1 MYGFICFLFL
11 YFLKH
16 NISSEENDDTTHQD
30 RVIPNIIY
38 SLQYY
43 RADCEFWWCAC
54 IFIVLLNPAKLDQ
67 ILRNHIPT
75 ERRQPLLCVCT
86 LICMTMRMFQ
96 WVVNG
101 IAMPLNV
108 IWFFLYMRF
117 PFPRY
122 RCKLYGYLHCLQAL
136 KLPKFSSSFQQH
148 PFEVFLLETLIF
160 FSKGNQLIGM
170 IRRIHF
176 VLKKIEFIIPIH
188 EMTGLLKGSAKLY
201 ETTF

>member
-1 MYGFICFLFL
+1 MMWMHLYCFVEPSQVGSNSQKSHSNRTQATIAL
-11 YFLKH
+11 H
-16 NISSEENDDTTHQD
+16 
-30 RVIPNIIY
+30 
-38 SLQYY
+38 
-43 RADCEFWWCAC
+43 
-54 IFIVLLNPAKLDQ
+54 
-67 ILRNHIPT
+67 
-75 ERRQPLLCVCT
+75 CVCT
-86 LICMTMRMFQ
+86 LICMTMRMIQ

-117 PFPRY
+117 HFPRY

-160 FSKGNQLIGM
+160 FSKGNQLIGT

-176 VLKKIEFIIPIH
+176 VLKKLN
-188 EMTGLLKGSAKLY
+188 LLSQYMKWQAY
-201 ETTF
+201 